1 MGLSPG
7 KAGTV
12 QTLKLMRRLVR
23 KGKRNLVVRRLALKL
38 TRLLPQKKFL
48 AEVHALHRFV
58 QFRIRYVKDIRGI
71 ETVHTPERT
80 LEQGQGDCDD
90 KSILLSALLESLGH
104 PTRFVALA
112 FADGSYRHV
121 LVETKIGSSWLS
133 LDATEPHSTGWTP
146 AGVSKRI
153 VVYN

>member
-12 QTLKLMRRLVR
+12 QTIKLMRRLAR
-23 KGKRNLVVRRLALKL
+23 KGKRSLVIRRLALKL
-38 TRLLPQKKFL
+38 TRELAQKNWL

-90 KSILLSALLESLGH
+90 KSILLASLLESVGH

-121 LVETKIGSSWLS
+121 LVETKIGTGWIS
-133 LDATEPHSTGWTP
+133 LDATEPHPTGWVP
-146 AGVSKRI
+146 PGVLKRI

>member
-23 KGKRNLVVRRLALKL
+23 KGKRDLVLRRLALKL
-38 TRLLPQKKFL
+38 TRRLSQKNWL
-48 AEVHALHRFV
+48 HEVHALHKFV
-58 QFRIRYVKDIRGI
+58 QFNIRYVKDIRGI
-71 ETVHTPERT
+71 ETLHTPART

-90 KSILLSALLESLGH
+90 KSVLLATLLESLGH

-112 FADGSYRHV
+112 FSDNVFRHV
-121 LVETKIGSSWLS
+121 LVETKIGLGWLA
-133 LDATEPHSTGWTP
+133 LDATEPHPTGWMP
-146 AGVSKRI
+146 PGVSKRM